1 MGKTIWPLTEKEQQI
16 LRYLE
21 GYLRDKGTSPTY
33 REVQEHFGFKSI
45 HSIQKYFQQ
54 LEQKGYL
61 RSGPRHKKRS
71 LVVTQ
76 SADAFQN
83 QYRDTPPVAASAA
96 AWSSAS
102 ALELPLLGK
111 TAAGQP
117 LERHIYDETMEVP
130 RSLVRKPE
138 SSFILQVEGESM
150 VEDGIF
156 NDDFLIVQQQSLAS
170 NGEIVVAVVEDEAT
184 VKRFYLHDAKTLQRQ
199 SQDPSK
205 SIELRPSNSTM
216 SSFWYA
222 PDQVEIRGVVVGL
235 IRRF

>member
-21 GYLRDKGTSPTY
+21 GYLRERGTSPTY

-45 HSIQKYFQQ
+45 HSVQKYFHQ

-61 RSGPRHKKRS
+61 RSGPRHRKRS

-83 QYRDTPPVAASAA
+83 QYRNSVPTATTSTP
-96 AWSSAS
+96 
-102 ALELPLLGK
+102 ALELPLLGRA
-111 TAAGQP
+111 AAGLP
-117 LERHIYDETMEVP
+117 LERHIHNETMEVP
-130 RSLVRKPE
+130 RSLVRRPE
-138 SSFILQVEGESM
+138 SSFILQVEGDSM

-156 NDDFLIVQQQSLAS
+156 HEDFLIVQQQSLAS

-184 VKRFYLHDAKTLQRQ
+184 VKRFYLHDPKTLERQ
-199 SQDPSK
+199 SRDPSK

-222 PDQVEIRGVVVGL
+222 PEQVEIRGVIVGL